1 MRYSEYTVSVTY
13 FTKILSRRTCVFTN
27 EKSIECENFV

>member
-1 MRYSEYTVSVTY
+1 MQYFEYTASVTY
-13 FTKILSRRTCVFTN
+13 LTKLFPRRTCVFTN

>member
-13 FTKILSRRTCVFTN
+13 LTRILFWRTCVFTN